1 MPKEKLSLKV
11 RFRRWY
17 KSFKKEVAIFG
28 IRYAIWRE
36 VQYSCPFRQIDD
48 AYWWVRH
55 RTTHRYHM
63 LNLGTKPGYS
73 DVTERLIHANFALLV
88 YFMEVEGPDKH
99 IDWNS
104 DPEHAHARKEMG
116 ELYDWY
122 KNVFPNYDKNDP
134 LNDLPVNDD
143 FLDMPVV
150 ETDEDG
156 DPTLYEWKHNYKSD
170 EEKVKADKIFA
181 DHRLYEE
188 NKDKTI
194 EANLI
199 RLIKIRKFLWT

>member
-17 KSFKKEVAIFG
+17 KLFKSEVKTFG

-36 VQYSCPFRQIDD
+36 VQYSFPFRQIHD
-48 AYWWVRH
+48 AYWWIKY
-55 RTTHRYHM
+55 RTTNRYHM
-63 LNLGTKPGYS
+63 LNLGIKPGYS

-99 IDWNS
+99 IDWTS

-122 KNVFPNYDKNDP
+122 KNVFLNYDKNDP

-170 EEKVKADKIFA
+170 EEKAKADKIFA

-199 RLIKIRKFLWT
+199 RLIKIRQFLWT